1 MIRVGIVGIT
11 GYTGEELL
19 KILLKHKQAKIAVL
33 AGRSTSEVRSVRELY
48 PHLGDTGLATESLDI
63 ASTAQRTDVVFL
75 ALPHRV
81 SFEIVPEFMRQGKK
95 VIDLSA
101 DFRLNNSS
109 VYEKW
114 YGGKHTAHE
123 LLAQAVYGLPE
134 LYREKIR
141 TASLIANPG
150 CYPTTVLLGLAP
162 VIRSGLVDISS
173 IIIVYMY
180 DRTLYYDW
188 DTNKFGYDMYPGL
201 ETEATFNAAEWHFVV
216 LSWSKFR
223 NKIQLQ
229 VDNGAIYEVDGIPAG
244 SLSNYW
250 TVLAIGDFQVTA
262 TIQGAVDEFGVWG
275 RVLTTDEKTELYNA
289 GAGKTYPF
297 PATPPVESVSVDPAT
312 ASIYAGAEVTIEATV
327 TGGDGVSGVTWT
339 APDGGSVLG
348 GVFTAPETPGT
359 YTVIATSVEDNTK
372 SAAATITVSRIGP
385 NGPVCAATPVAN
397 EPAAR
402 PLPYTTKTHPMLI

>member
-162 VIRSGLVDISS
+162 AIRSGLVDVSS
-173 IIIVYMY
+173 IIIDSKSGISGAGRKSVAEYFKNEHPNFKAYNIAGGHRHIPEIEQELGKIAGEKTVVTFSPHIIPVERGMLSTIY
-180 DRTLYYDW
+180 VTLREKKS
-188 DTNKFGYDMYPGL
+188 T
-201 ETEATFNAAEWHFVV
+201 AEIVALYREFYRDEPFV
-216 LSWSKFR
+216 R
-223 NKIQLQ
+223 
-229 VDNGAIYEVDGIPAG
+229 
-244 SLSNYW
+244 
-250 TVLAIGDFQVTA
+250 VLAEGQVPGTKNVVNTNFCEIGLK
-262 TIQGAVDEFGVWG
+262 VDERAGRLVIVSAIDNLVKGASGQAVQNMNIMFGF
-275 RVLTTDEKTELYNA
+275 DEKEGL
-289 GAGKTYPF
+289 
-297 PATPPVESVSVDPAT
+297 
-312 ASIYAGAEVTIEATV
+312 
-327 TGGDGVSGVTWT
+327 
-339 APDGGSVLG
+339 
-348 GVFTAPETPGT
+348 
-359 YTVIATSVEDNTK
+359 
-372 SAAATITVSRIGP
+372 
-385 NGPVCAATPVAN
+385 NG
-397 EPAAR
+397 
-402 PLPYTTKTHPMLI
+402 